1 MGDGG
6 HGLQHGL
13 LEGGLQVFGV
23 VHQVEAVGNGAGLKC
38 LAVPRG
44 ECGAVFGFVGVGG
57 FVQVNVCSEL
67 PAQGRN
73 QGHERGR
80 FLHRGAGAEAAV
92 GVDGV
97 VVPALD
103 TLPPPGADA
112 GGHQP
117 VHAACVA
124 FAMRIHKAQGAQ
136 HAAGFITMHTAGDQH
151 RGQAR
156 HPLAGANGV
165 HGVAV
170 IAIGHFA
177 VAADIKARA
186 QAFHHRQHIV
196 GIAALAHLPRAP
208 LGLLGRPPG
217 LAGGADGVGRRGK
230 SRGVGGAGCSHGM
243 GVCIQS
249 DNQAVLQ
256 HGKANERGYAL
267 EGKAV

>member
-1 MGDGG
+1 MPCRPARRVRGG
-6 HGLQHGL
+6 IRIRR
-13 LEGGLQVFGV
+13 
-23 VHQVEAVGNGAGLKC
+23 C
-38 LAVPRG
+38 RW
-44 ECGAVFGFVGVGG
+44 
-57 FVQVNVCSEL
+57 FVQVDVRSKL

-73 QGHERGR
+73 QGHKRGR
-80 FLHRGAGAEAAV
+80 LLHRGAGAKAAV

-112 GGHQP
+112 GSHQP

-124 FAMRIHKAQGAQ
+124 FAMHIHKAQGAQ
-136 HAAGFITMHTAGDQH
+136 HAAGFIPMHSAGDQH
-151 RGQAR
+151 RGQACY
-156 HPLAGANGV
+156 PLAGANGV

-170 IAIGHFA
+170 IAVGHFA
-177 VAADIKARA
+177 VAGDVEPVA

-217 LAGGADGVGRRGK
+217 LAGGADGVGRRGE
-230 SRGVGGAGCSHGM
+230 SRRVGGAGCSHGM
-243 GVCIQS
+243 GVGIQS

-256 HGKANERGYAL
+256 HGKANERGYTL